1 MHVLCPGLLFELAR
15 RCLQVCPSRALD
27 ARIYCAIHGVTDA
40 NDLITAS
47 GIEARA
53 QGAVLLVA
61 PGLRGWVSTPRFTS
75 DLDCAKSLLP
85 PGVLAISRDPMIV
98 CSTALAALAMTQAP
112 ARGWHPR
119 AADRAAPT
127 PAPRG

>member
-1 MHVLCPGLLFELAR
+1 MHVVCPELLFELAR

-27 ARIYCAIHGVTDA
+27 ARIYCAIRGMTDA

-53 QGAVLLVA
+53 QGAVLLLA

-85 PGVLAISRDPMIV
+85 PGVLTRGAGRRDV
-98 CSTALAALAMTQAP
+98 RCGA
-112 ARGWHPR
+112 H
-119 AADRAAPT
+119 DRPGGLVT
-127 PAPRG
+127 PCRVASGHTRLD

>member
-1 MHVLCPGLLFELAR
+1 MPVLCPDLLFELAR

-40 NDLITAS
+40 NELSTAA

-53 QGAVLLVA
+53 QGAVLLFG

-85 PGVLAISRDPMIV
+85 SGVLTISRDPMIV
-98 CSTALAALAMTQAP
+98 CSAALAALAMTQAP
-112 ARGWHPR
+112 ARGWHSR
-119 AADRAAPT
+119 AADRSAPT
-127 PAPRG
+127 SAPRS

>member
-1 MHVLCPGLLFELAR
+1 M
-15 RCLQVCPSRALD
+15 D

-53 QGAVLLVA
+53 QGTVLLVA
-61 PGLRGWVSTPRFTS
+61 PGLRGWVSTPPFTS

-85 PGVLAISRDPMIV
+85 PGVLTISRDPMIV

-127 PAPRG
+127 PAPRW